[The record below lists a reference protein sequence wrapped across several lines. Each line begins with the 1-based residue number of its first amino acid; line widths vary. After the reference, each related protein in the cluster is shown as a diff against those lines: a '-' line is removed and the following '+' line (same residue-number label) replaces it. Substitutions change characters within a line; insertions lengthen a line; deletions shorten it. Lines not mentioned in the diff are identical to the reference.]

1 MIMRPIP
8 SGQSAPTSFGNLPTP
23 ISVDCD
29 GDPGEEMAVLAVE
42 NGETERVSAHQERQ
56 VEEAAEAKADADAVQ
71 AMHDEASSMRVQGFF
86 DAATS
91 VAGAAIAV
99 AGPMPVASSATSSQA
114 AGATR
119 GLVAGHLMD
128 GIGKLGD
135 GLFRAA
141 QHDDE
146 ANAAADKATATQH
159 DDAAKDAAANAADAS
174 ATISTALDFD
184 RNYSSLN
191 AQVQLAALH
200 RA

>member
-8 SGQSAPTSFGNLPTP
+8 SGQSGATSFGNLSTP

-29 GDPGEEMAVLAVE
+29 GDPGAEMAALAVE
-42 NGETERVSAHQERQ
+42 NGETERVNAHQERQ
-56 VEEAAEAKADADAVQ
+56 AEEAAEAKADADAVQ
-71 AMHDEASSMRVQGFF
+71 AMHEEASSMRAEGFF

-99 AGPMPVASSATSSQA
+99 ACPMPAASSATSSQA

-128 GIGKLGD
+128 GVAKLGD
-135 GLFRAA
+135 GLFHAS

-174 ATISTALDFD
+174 ATISAALDFD
-184 RNYSSLN
+184 RNYSSLD